1 MKKFMWISMGLG
13 LMAFSAAAFDTEADY
28 ALLMDAETGYVML
41 DKQADTRMAPASM
54 SKLMTAYLVFEA
66 LKNNQISWDDEMTVS
81 ENAWRKGGAKS
92 GSSTMFL
99 NPGQQ
104 VKVRDLI
111 RGVIIQSGNDACITL
126 AENLAG
132 SEEVFADMMTA
143 KGKELGLKEAV
154 FKNAT
159 GLPHPEHKMSSRDL
173 ALLAQAI
180 IRDFPDQY
188 PIYSEKEFKFNG
200 IRQENR
206 NPLLYSVKGADGLK
220 TGHTKESGYG
230 LTGSVVT
237 PDGRRLIMV
246 LNGLKTMAA
255 RSAESKKIMGWGASA
270 FENVTLFASGAPI
283 LDIPVWLGVKD
294 QVAAT
299 VDETTRVTLMK
310 GTRAGVRT
318 IARFDTPVMAPV
330 EKGQKL
336 GEVTV
341 LIPGREEMIL
351 NLVAAED
358 VEKVG
363 YFGKV
368 KAVITSWFK

>member
-1 MKKFMWISMGLG
+1 MKKFLWVSTGLV
-13 LMAFSAAAFDTEADY
+13 LAAFSAAAFDTEADY

-132 SEEVFADMMTA
+132 SEDVFADMMTA
-143 KGKELGLKEAV
+143 KGKELGLKDAV

-173 ALLAQAI
+173 ALLAQAL
-180 IRDFPDQY
+180 IRDFPEQY
-188 PIYSEKEFKFNG
+188 PIYSEKEFRFNG

-206 NPLLYSVKGADGLK
+206 NPLLYGVKGADGLK

-255 RSAESKKIMGWGASA
+255 RGAEAKKITGWGTSA
-270 FENVTLFASGAPI
+270 FENVTLFSAGAPI
-283 LDIPVWLGVKD
+283 TDIPVWLGVND
-294 QVAAT
+294 TVSAT
-299 VDETTRVTLMK
+299 IDETKRITLMK
-310 GTRAGVRT
+310 GQRAGVHT

-336 GEVTV
+336 GEITV
-341 LIPGREEMIL
+341 LIPGRGEEIL
-351 NLVAAED
+351 NLVAAQS
-358 VEKVG
+358 VGKVG

-368 KAVITSWFK
+368 KAVVASWFK